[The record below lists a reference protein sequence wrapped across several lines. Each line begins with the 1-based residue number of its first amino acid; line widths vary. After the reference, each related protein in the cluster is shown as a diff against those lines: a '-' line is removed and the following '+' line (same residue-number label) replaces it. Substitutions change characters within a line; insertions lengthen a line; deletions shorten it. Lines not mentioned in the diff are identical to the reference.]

1 VLVVTMIGDPVE
13 VLVALMELMGP
24 THGELARE
32 VFSSDL
38 HMVCAEELLLVE
50 LHVVHEQ
57 LLRRDR
63 AALPQ
68 LSKQGP
74 S

>member
-1 VLVVTMIGDPVE
+1 VGPVLVVTMIGDPVE
-13 VLVALMELMGP
+13 VLVEPMELMGP
-24 THGELARE
+24 TRGVLVRE

-38 HMVCAEELLLVE
+38 LMVSVEELLLVE

-57 LLRRDR
+57 WSKQDH

-68 LSKQGP
+68 
-74 S
+74 